1 MCTSEATI
9 VTTTI
14 PAKMIEY
21 WIFSN
26 EGLSLKTTALEL
38 FMGHRG
44 SIAGYLPEVAGTRP
58 RELRSKGPVGKFLLF
73 DEIKILFFF
82 TIKHECRDIVEHK

>member
-1 MCTSEATI
+1 
-9 VTTTI
+9 
-14 PAKMIEY
+14 MIEY

-44 SIAGYLPEVAGTRP
+44 SIAGYLPGVIGARP
-58 RELRSKGPVGKFLLF
+58 RELRNKGPVRKFLLF
-73 DEIKILFFF
+73 DEINFFLIFF
-82 TIKHECRDIVEHK
+82 TIKHECMNIVEHKRYIPLAC